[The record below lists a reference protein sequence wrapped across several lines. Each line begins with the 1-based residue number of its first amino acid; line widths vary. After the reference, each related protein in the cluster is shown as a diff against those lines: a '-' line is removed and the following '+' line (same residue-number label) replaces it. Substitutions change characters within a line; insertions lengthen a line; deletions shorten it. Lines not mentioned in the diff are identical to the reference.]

1 MIFSI
6 GRNGIMKILLYTGV
20 LVSAAELGEA
30 IGADAESINNWI
42 RREVITRAPIGGRQI
57 ARHRLFKPE
66 EVYRAAVTNELVQL
80 RIPPSLAGEA
90 ASQLWKEGEKVDLW
104 KEWEK
109 EVLLSGKNIY
119 AVISP
124 SGDSWAASLCW
135 QNLSGGP
142 LYRILKRPMLG
153 SLEEIELPK
162 RAFAAIPLSEVF
174 AQVTRRLLTFLSEPK
189 RRGSKDARS

>member
-6 GRNGIMKILLYTGV
+6 ARNGIMKILLDTNV

-66 EVYRAAVTNELVQL
+66 EVYRAAVTNELVHL
-80 RIPPSLAGEA
+80 RIPPSLAGDA
-90 ASQLWKEGEKVDLW
+90 ASQLWKEGEKVELW
-104 KEWEK
+104 KEWEQ

-135 QNLSGGP
+135 QNLPKGP
-142 LYRILKRPMLG
+142 LYRIGKRPTSKL
-153 SLEEIELPK
+153 LEEMELPK
-162 RAFAAIPLSEVF
+162 RAFAVIPLSEVF
-174 AQVTRRLLTFLSEPK
+174 ADVTKKLLTFLSDAK
-189 RRGSKDARS
+189 RHRTKDARS